1 MLPWRLPDAPKL
13 ILKRSALA
21 DAGFEDYEVLSEGK
35 NVGRIYKGQAGASGG
50 LARSALVKPNEQT
63 KEATN

>member
-1 MLPWRLPDAPKL
+1 MSEQPKL

-35 NVGRIYKGQAGASGG
+35 HVGRIFKASAAAS
-50 LARSALVKPNEQT
+50 ARPWS
-63 KEATN
+63 